1 MYRFIFLFIF
11 LFISC
16 KTFYTGSFD
25 QPNLNLE
32 QPEELSAI
40 VSKWEDGNRT
50 TGKSN
55 EFEWW
60 YFDTKL
66 NNGALLVCYFYKV
79 HFLQDK
85 YFIGLNYNDNEE
97 DIFLLKYFNKN
108 EVQFSSDSCDV
119 IMGNNYIRGNL
130 NQYEIKLDPKDFEG
144 FGVELFLKSN
154 LKPYRPKD
162 GIIKAGNDF
171 FAWLAA
177 VPNGTTKGT
186 VIIDGIKKTSM
197 GMAIMIIIGAILLFK
212 II

>member
-85 YFIGLNYNDNEE
+85 YFIGLNYND
-97 DIFLLKYFNKN
+97 
-108 EVQFSSDSCDV
+108 QPFSKEK
-119 IMGNNYIRGNL
+119 GYIIWGSLNL
-130 NQYEIKLDPKDFEG
+130 QKMIDAFER
-144 FGVELFLKSN
+144 F
-154 LKPYRPKD
+154 
-162 GIIKAGNDF
+162 I
-171 FAWLAA
+171 
-177 VPNGTTKGT
+177 
-186 VIIDGIKKTSM
+186 
-197 GMAIMIIIGAILLFK
+197 
-212 II
+212 